1 MGTAL
6 KMYFYLLL
14 LVFIC
19 DGFNVHG
26 PPGPPIVQ
34 LGDSVM
40 LPCFVKTPIP
50 LEELEVEWKRI
61 DSETLVHLWQDG
73 ESRPE
78 SQNHHYYERANFFTE
93 EIAHGNFSLLLT
105 NVTRKDVG
113 VYKCTVYTKLDS
125 GETLIE
131 IKEIERLIVSGAH
144 IMSAYAGEDITL
156 NCSVDSHI
164 TPEKIEE
171 VSWKKTDEDILVL
184 LYQEGEILTE
194 STGER
199 YVDRVE
205 FFSDEE
211 RKKGNFSLRLKDVRT
226 EDKGLYMC
234 LVFSGEL
241 SANTTVEVQQLGLSF
256 LHIAIFILCILGF
269 VIGSLILGFLS
280 YTSYKKE
287 DDSRR
292 ALGVQ
297 CAHVLIPNIT
307 MSIVF
312 IIWGVTEGFF
322 TEAATCSA
330 LNFVRSLFL
339 LWIALHLK
347 TFQDFPCRLINH
359 FPILLQYTVITG
371 VAYSRIF
378 VDIFDRGHT
387 IYKVFL
393 LLSPSF
399 LLLALI
405 KEIGYCRKILPAGY
419 SAIELSNT
427 LRMVVITIR
436 YGLHQIN
443 LAAAI
448 FTLFFPTLQLFW
460 ISFCNIP
467 KRWNYLFWVSVM
479 FILEVLSTSGSI
491 YLHYDAIIDMKE
503 RDALVC
509 VTAFLHILTLITLF
523 RHLNYLPAQ
532 QSESRNRGTQRSH
545 QSESRNTGT
554 QRSHL
559 VVFMFGTV
567 GVVFLNAVV
576 LSVELILKA
585 RNGERTV
592 DLRLILLPTESVFA
606 VCYLTLQI
614 SAFYCHGLSFT
625 KGRRKEKDLE
635 KTWRICDSFVCV
647 YRDRGIH
654 LHNVMNMN
662 CRIWLLFLS
671 PQGLSR
677 MVNPEFW
684 LLSFSSWYNE
694 ETHQSAPE
702 HQIGRS
708 HTSLKMT

>member
-1 MGTAL
+1 MGTVL

-14 LVFIC
+14 IVFIC

-26 PPGPPIVQ
+26 PPGPLIVQ

-40 LPCFVKTPIP
+40 LPCFVKTPLP
-50 LEELEVEWKRI
+50 LEELEVEWKRN

-78 SQNHHYYERANFFTE
+78 SQNNHYYERAHFFTE

-105 NVTRKDVG
+105 DVTRKDAG
-113 VYKCTVYTKLDS
+113 VYKCAVYTKLDS

-144 IMSAYAGEDITL
+144 IISAYAGEDITL

-164 TPEKIEE
+164 TPEKIED

-184 LYQEGEILTE
+184 LYQEGTILTD
-194 STGER
+194 STSER

-205 FFSDEE
+205 FFSAEE
-211 RKKGNFSLRLKDVRT
+211 RMKGNFSLRLKDVRT

-241 SANTTVEVQQLGLSF
+241 SANTTVEIQQLGLSF
-256 LHIAIFILCILGF
+256 LHIAILILCILGF

-292 ALGVQ
+292 ALAVQ

-322 TEAATCSA
+322 KEAATCSA
-330 LNFVRSLFL
+330 LNFVRILFL
-339 LWIALHLK
+339 LWTALHLK
-347 TFQDFPCRLINH
+347 TFQDFPRRLINH
-359 FPILLQYTVITG
+359 FPISLQYTVITA
-371 VAYSRIF
+371 VAYFRIF
-378 VDIFDRGHT
+378 VDIFSYITDT
-387 IYKVFL
+387 LLKVI
-393 LLSPSF
+393 LSLPPSF

-405 KEIGYCRKILPAGY
+405 IGCCRRIHTIPMVY
-419 SAIELSNT
+419 IAIESSNFG
-427 LRMVVITIR
+427 RMMVIVWR

-443 LAAAI
+443 VAAAI
-448 FTLFFPTLQLFW
+448 FTLFFPILSLLW
-460 ISFCNIP
+460 VYFCNIP

-491 YLHYDAIIDMKE
+491 YLHYDVKIDMK
-503 RDALVC
+503 
-509 VTAFLHILTLITLF
+509 
-523 RHLNYLPAQ
+523 AQ
-532 QSESRNRGTQRSH
+532 

-554 QRSHL
+554 QRCHL

-567 GVVFLNAVV
+567 GVVFVNAVV

-592 DLRLILLPTESVFA
+592 DLRLILLPIESVFA
-606 VCYLTLQI
+606 VCCLALQI
-614 SAFYCHGLSFT
+614 SAFWKKKRERF
-625 KGRRKEKDLE
+625 REDIEKLRQLCVCKQRQRDSPPQSNEHELE
-635 KTWRICDSFVCV
+635 NLASV
-647 YRDRGIH
+647 
-654 LHNVMNMN
+654 
-662 CRIWLLFLS
+662 
-671 PQGLSR
+671 PQPSGS
-677 MVNPEFW
+677 
-684 LLSFSSWYNE
+684 
-694 ETHQSAPE
+694 
-702 HQIGRS
+702 
-708 HTSLKMT
+708 